1 MTLAEVRG
9 LLSGN
14 VLFGALPEDMVEQVA
29 GKLQLATFKLG
40 ETVLRQGQ
48 DGEALYVVGQGKVR
62 IVDESGAKAVTLAVL
77 NKGDSFGERSL
88 LYGDPVSATVR
99 AAGSVVLYMLAA
111 ADFLPLVAAHP
122 ELKQLIDEA
131 VGRQREF
138 NFLRTQNLLA
148 GLTPAETQKL
158 VASVQTLQLEAGQT
172 LFHEGDAGDA
182 MYLVRDGSLKIVK
195 ESLGGQLLGRKPA
208 GSLLGEMALLSE
220 EPRSAAAIAEEKT
233 TVLKLHRDAF
243 NAVVAGKE
251 GVLDMLSEQ
260 ASRHLLQQEAILAST
275 AEAQQAERKDS
286 GNEIRVGRIRP
297 RGWLFRSLP
306 LALTD
311 KPLFSGIACLVMAAQ
326 FTGRAIQWQNL
337 VEGQLQLGSA
347 DDLHTLG
354 RKVESAGLLS
364 RLVKVDFS
372 RLQDLLMPAAVRT
385 ADGGLAVLFKVTQ
398 REVLMGDP
406 LKGLLR
412 IPAEHFRKTFDGQV
426 LTIAYVP
433 DFGAIG
439 NSVTGI
445 YRQFI
450 PMLGPH
456 WGLLARIGVVLVI
469 IQLLGLLPAFFS
481 ETLIDNVLVTGDWN
495 LLWLM
500 LIGLLVATFIGSVAG
515 SIREFLTLHLIR
527 RMSATLFV
535 RFFAHILALPL
546 ATLHR
551 WETGALL
558 ARFEENEK
566 FLETA
571 SDGAIRVISDA
582 AGILIYMP
590 VLFLMNWKLALV
602 SMLFL
607 LALVLA
613 TIVATPRFRAFEV
626 LQFQT
631 RSDKESHIIE
641 VVTSVETVKALG
653 QEKQFT
659 ERGRGYF
666 DRNIQA
672 EMRGERFD
680 NNFEILSDTLQDGSS
695 IAVMAVGAYLV
706 LHGEM
711 TAGGLV
717 AFAAIL
723 GAVMEPAE
731 ALANFYDEFLELKVA
746 LDRLNDVLGSPREAL
761 NSERPCPVLK
771 GGLRFERVSFRYAPE
786 GRNVLTDIDLEI
798 QPGQKVAFVGRS
810 GSGKTT
816 LLNLVNRMLDPTSGA
831 VFVDGV
837 DISKVD
843 LVSLRQQIGVVEQ
856 FPYLFSG
863 TVRDNI
869 AKANPGM
876 PLESVIAAATLSGVG
891 EFVDR
896 MPMRFDTRI
905 GEGGRSL
912 SGGQSQRMVIARAL
926 AVNPRILIL
935 DEATSAL
942 DTESER
948 IIQKN
953 LDLIMQGR
961 TTLVIAHRLSTIR
974 NADLIVVLDAGRIA
988 EKGTH
993 EELME
998 KKGLYHYLATRSR

>member
-14 VLFGALPEDMVEQVA
+14 ALFGVLPEDMLEQLA

-48 DGEALYVVGQGKVR
+48 AGEAMYVVGQGKVR
-62 IVDESGAKAVTLAVL
+62 IVDESGDKAVTLAVL

-88 LYGDPVSATVR
+88 LYGDQVSATVR
-99 AAGSVVLYMLAA
+99 AAGSIVLYKLSA

-122 ELKQLIDEA
+122 ELKQRVDEA

-158 VASVQTLQLEAGQT
+158 VAAVETLRLEAGQA

-220 EPRSAAAIAEEKT
+220 EPRSAAAIAEEES

-251 GVLDMLSEQ
+251 GVLDLLSEQ
-260 ASRHLLQQEAILAST
+260 ASRHLLQQEAILASS

-297 RGWLFRSLP
+297 RGWLFGSLP
-306 LALTD
+306 LAMTD

-326 FTGRAIQWQNL
+326 ATGRSIQWQNL
-337 VEGQLQLGSA
+337 VEGQLQGGNV

-364 RLVKVDFS
+364 RLVKVDFA
-372 RLQDLLMPAAVRT
+372 RLQDLLMPAAVRA
-385 ADGGLAVLFKVTQ
+385 ADGNLAVIFKVTA

-412 IPAEHFRKTFDGQV
+412 VPAEEFRKTFDGQV
-426 LTIAYVP
+426 LTVAYVP

-456 WGLLARIGVVLVI
+456 WGLVARIGAVLAI

-500 LIGLLVATFIGSVAG
+500 LIGLLVATFVGSVAG
-515 SIREFLTLHLIR
+515 AIREFLTLHLIR

-582 AGILIYMP
+582 AGILIYVP
-590 VLFLMNWKLALV
+590 VLFLMNWQLALV
-602 SMLFL
+602 SMVFL
-607 LALVLA
+607 LALVIA
-613 TIVATPRFRAFEV
+613 IVVATPRFRAYEM

-631 RSDKESHIIE
+631 GSDKESHIIE

-680 NNFEILSDTLQDGSS
+680 NNFEIVTDILQDGSS
-695 IAVMAVGAYLV
+695 IAVMAVGAYMV
-706 LHGEM
+706 LNGDM
-711 TAGGLV
+711 TAGGLI

-746 LDRLNDVLGSPREAL
+746 LVRLNDVLGSPRESV
-761 NSERPCPVLK
+761 NSDRPCPVLK
-771 GGLRFERVSFRYAPE
+771 GGLRFEKMSFRYAPD

-816 LLNLVNRMLDPTSGA
+816 LLSLVNRMLDPSAGT

-863 TVRDNI
+863 TVRENI

-876 PLESVIAAATLSGVG
+876 PLESVIAAATLAGVS

-896 MPMRFDTRI
+896 LPMRFDTRI

-953 LDLIMQGR
+953 LDMIMQGR

>member
-14 VLFGALPEDMVEQVA
+14 ALFGALPEEMLEQLA
-29 GKLQLATFKLG
+29 GRLQLATFKLG

-48 DGEALYVVGQGKVR
+48 AGEAMYVVGQGKVR
-62 IVDESGAKAVTLAVL
+62 IVDESGEKAVTLAVL

-88 LYGDPVSATVR
+88 LYGDQVSATVR
-99 AAGSVVLYMLAA
+99 AAGSIVLYKLAA
-111 ADFLPLVAAHP
+111 ADFVPLVAAHP
-122 ELKQLIDEA
+122 ELKQRVDAAL
-131 VGRQREF
+131 GRQREF

-158 VASVQTLQLEAGQT
+158 VASVETLQLEEGQA

-208 GSLLGEMALLSE
+208 GSLLGEMALLND
-220 EPRSAAAIAEEKT
+220 EPRTAAAIAEART

-251 GVLDMLSEQ
+251 GVLDLLSEQ
-260 ASRHLLQQEAILAST
+260 ASRHLLQQEAILASA

-297 RGWLFRSLP
+297 RGWLFGSLP
-306 LALTD
+306 LALTE
-311 KPLFSGIACLVMAAQ
+311 KPLFCGIACLVMAAQ
-326 FTGRAIQWQNL
+326 SFGRTIQWQNL
-337 VEGQLQLGSA
+337 VEGQLQVGSV

-364 RLVKVDFS
+364 RLVKVDFA

-385 ADGGLAVLFKVTQ
+385 ADGNLAVIFKVTA
-398 REVLMGDP
+398 REVLLGDP

-412 IPAEHFRKTFDGQV
+412 VPAGEFRKTFDGQV

-456 WGLLARIGVVLVI
+456 WGLVARIGVVLVV
-469 IQLLGLLPAFFS
+469 IQVLGLLPAFFS

-500 LIGLLVATFIGSVAG
+500 LIGLLVATFVGSVAG
-515 SIREFLTLHLIR
+515 AIREFLTLHLIR

-582 AGILIYMP
+582 AGILIYVP
-590 VLFLMNWKLALV
+590 VLFLMNWQLALV
-602 SMLFL
+602 SMVFL
-607 LALVLA
+607 LALVIA
-613 TIVATPRFRAFEV
+613 IVVATPRFRAYEM

-631 RSDKESHIIE
+631 GSDKESHIIE

-680 NNFEILSDTLQDGSS
+680 NNFEIVTDILQDGSS
-695 IAVMAVGAYLV
+695 IAVMAVGAYMV
-706 LHGEM
+706 LNGDM
-711 TAGGLV
+711 TAGGLI

-746 LDRLNDVLGSPREAL
+746 LVRLNDVLGSPRESV
-761 NSERPCPVLK
+761 NSDRPCPVLK
-771 GGLRFERVSFRYAPE
+771 GGLRFEKMSFRYAPD

-816 LLNLVNRMLDPTSGA
+816 LLSLVNRMLDPSAGT

-863 TVRDNI
+863 TVRENI

-876 PLESVIAAATLSGVG
+876 PLESVIAAATLAGVS

-896 MPMRFDTRI
+896 LPMRFDTRI

-953 LDLIMQGR
+953 LDMIMQGR

>member
-1 MTLAEVRG
+1 MNSGNLRG
-9 LLSGN
+9 LLSGSA
-14 VLFGALPEDMVEQVA
+14 LFGVLPEAMLEQVA
-29 GKLQLATFKLG
+29 AKLQLVTFKLG

-48 DGEALYVVGQGKVR
+48 PGEALYVVGQGKVR
-62 IVDESGAKAVTLAVL
+62 IVDDSGEKSVTLAVL

-88 LYGDPVSATVR
+88 LHGEPVSATVR
-99 AAGSVVLYMLAA
+99 AAGSVVLHKLLAM
-111 ADFLPLVAAHP
+111 DFLPLLEAHP
-122 ELKQLIDEA
+122 ELRQRVEEA
-131 VGRQREF
+131 VSRQREF

-158 VASVQTLQLEAGQT
+158 VAAVETVSLAPGEA

-182 MYLVRDGSLKIVK
+182 MYLVRDGSLKVIK

-208 GSLLGEMALLSE
+208 GSLLGEMALLNDA
-220 EPRSAAAIAEEKT
+220 PRTAAAIAETAT

-251 GVLDMLSEQ
+251 GVLDLLSEQ

-275 AEAQQAERKDS
+275 AEAEQADRKDS
-286 GNEIRVGRIRP
+286 GHEIRVGRIRP
-297 RGWLFRSLP
+297 RGWLFGSVP
-306 LALTD
+306 LALTTN
-311 KPLFSGIACLVMAAQ
+311 PLFSGIACLVMAAQ
-326 FTGRAIQWQNL
+326 TSGRTIQWQTL
-337 VEGQLQLGSA
+337 VEGQLQVGSV
-347 DDLHTLG
+347 DDLHSLG

-364 RLVKVDFS
+364 RLVKVDFE
-372 RLQDLLMPAAVRT
+372 RLRDLLMPAAVRT
-385 ADGGLAVLFKVTQ
+385 AEGTLAVIFRITAT
-398 REVLMGDP
+398 EVMVGDP

-412 IPAEHFRKTFDGQV
+412 IPAAEFRKTFDGQV
-426 LTIAYVP
+426 LTITYVP

-439 NSVTGI
+439 NSVSGI
-445 YRQFI
+445 YRQFL

-456 WGLLARIGVVLVI
+456 WGLVARIGVVMVL

-500 LIGLLVATFIGSVAG
+500 LLGLLVATFVGSVAG
-515 SIREFLTLHLIR
+515 AVREFLTLHLIR

-546 ATLHR
+546 TTLNR

-571 SDGAIRVISDA
+571 SDGAIRVLSDA
-582 AGILIYMP
+582 AGLLIYVP
-590 VLFLMNWKLALV
+590 VLFLMSWKLALIA
-602 SMLFL
+602 MIFLF
-607 LALVLA
+607 AMVIA
-613 TIVATPRFRAFEV
+613 IIVATPRFRAFER

-631 RSDKESHIIE
+631 SSDKDSHIIE

-653 QEKQFT
+653 QERQFA

-672 EMRGERFD
+672 EMLGERFD
-680 NNFEILSDTLQDGSS
+680 NHFEIVTDIIQDGST
-695 IAVMAVGAYLV
+695 IAVIAVGATMV
-706 LHGEM
+706 LSGEM
-711 TAGGLV
+711 TAGGLI

-731 ALANFYDEFLELKVA
+731 ALANFYDEFLELKIA
-746 LDRLNDVLGSPREAL
+746 LDRLNDVLGSPREAV
-761 NSERPCPVLK
+761 NAERPCPALK
-771 GGLRFERVSFRYAPE
+771 GGLRFEGVSFRYSPD
-786 GRNVLTDIDLEI
+786 GRNALTNIDLEI

-816 LLNLVNRMLDPTSGA
+816 LLSLVNRMLESTSGA

-863 TVRDNI
+863 TVRENI
-869 AKANPGM
+869 AKANPGL
-876 PLESVIAAATLSGVG
+876 PLESVVAAATLAGVG

-896 MPMRFDTRI
+896 LPMRYDTRI

-926 AVNPRILIL
+926 AANPRILVL

-953 LDLIMQGR
+953 LDGIMKGR

-974 NADLIVVLDAGRIA
+974 NADLIVVMDAGSIA

>member
-1 MTLAEVRG
+1 MNLAEIRG

-14 VLFGALPEDMVEQVA
+14 ALFGALPEDMLERLA

-48 DGEALYVVGQGKVR
+48 EGEAMYVIGQGKVR
-62 IVDESGAKAVTLAVL
+62 IVAESGEKAVTLAVL

-88 LYGDPVSATVR
+88 LYGDQVSATVR
-99 AAGSVVLYMLAA
+99 AAGSIVLYKLSA

-122 ELKQLIDEA
+122 ELKQRVDEA

-158 VASVQTLQLEAGQT
+158 VASVETLRLEAGQA

-182 MYLVRDGSLKIVK
+182 MYLVRDGSLKVVK

-208 GSLLGEMALLSE
+208 GSLLGEMALLNDA
-220 EPRSAAAIAEEKT
+220 PRTAAAIAAEQT

-243 NAVVAGKE
+243 NAVVAGKD
-251 GVLDMLSEQ
+251 GVLDLLSEQ
-260 ASRHLLQQEAILAST
+260 ASRHLLQQEAILASS
-275 AEAQQAERKDS
+275 AETQQAERKDS
-286 GNEIRVGRIRP
+286 GNEIRVGRMRP
-297 RGWLFRSLP
+297 RGWLFGSLTV
-306 LALTD
+306 ALTE

-326 FTGRAIQWQNL
+326 AVGRTIEWRNL
-337 VEGQLQLGSA
+337 VEGQLQVGSV

-364 RLVKVDFS
+364 RLVKVDFA
-372 RLQDLLMPAAVRT
+372 RLQDLLMPAVVRT
-385 ADGGLAVLFKVTQ
+385 AEGNLAVIFKVTA
-398 REVLMGDP
+398 REVLMCDP

-412 IPAEHFRKTFDGQV
+412 VPAEVFRKTFDGQV
-426 LTIAYVP
+426 LTVAYVP

-439 NSVTGI
+439 NSITGI

-450 PMLGPH
+450 PMLRPH
-456 WGLLARIGVVLVI
+456 WGLLARIGAVLVI
-469 IQLLGLLPAFFS
+469 IQFLGLLPAFFS

-500 LIGLLVATFIGSVAG
+500 LIGLLVATFVGSVAG
-515 SIREFLTLHLIR
+515 MIREFLTLHLIR

-558 ARFEENEK
+558 TRFEENEK

-571 SDGAIRVISDA
+571 SDGSIRVISDA
-582 AGILIYMP
+582 FGILIYVP
-590 VLFLMNWKLALV
+590 VLFLMSWKLALV
-602 SMLFL
+602 SMVFL
-607 LALVLA
+607 LALVIA
-613 TIVATPRFRAFEV
+613 IVVATPRFRAYEM

-631 RSDKESHIIE
+631 GSDKESHIIE
-641 VVTSVETVKALG
+641 IVTSVETVKALG
-653 QEKQFT
+653 QEKQFS

-680 NNFEILSDTLQDGSS
+680 NNFEIVTDFLQDGSY
-695 IAVMAVGAYLV
+695 IAVLGFGAYMV
-706 LHGEM
+706 LNGEM

-746 LDRLNDVLGSPREAL
+746 LLRLNDVLGSPREAV
-761 NSERPCPVLK
+761 NSERPCPILK

-816 LLNLVNRMLDPTSGA
+816 LLNLVNRMLEPSSGT
-831 VFVDGV
+831 VCVDGV
-837 DISKVD
+837 DIAKVD

-896 MPMRFDTRI
+896 LPMRFDTRI

-953 LDLIMQGR
+953 LDLIMKGR

-988 EKGTH
+988 ETGTH

>member
-14 VLFGALPEDMVEQVA
+14 ALFGALPEDLLEQLA

-48 DGEALYVVGQGKVR
+48 EGEAMYVVGQGKVR
-62 IVDESGAKAVTLAVL
+62 IVDETGEKAVTLAVL

-88 LYGDPVSATVR
+88 LYGDQVSATVR
-99 AAGSVVLYMLAA
+99 AAGSIVLYKLSA

-122 ELKQLIDEA
+122 ELKQRVDEA

-158 VASVQTLQLEAGQT
+158 VAAVETLQLDAGQA

-208 GSLLGEMALLSE
+208 GSLLGEMALLNDA
-220 EPRSAAAIAEEKT
+220 PRTASAIAEEKT

-251 GVLDMLSEQ
+251 GVLDLLSEQ
-260 ASRHLLQQEAILAST
+260 ASRHLLQQEAILASS

-286 GNEIRVGRIRP
+286 GNEIRTGRIRP
-297 RGWLFRSLP
+297 RGWLFRSLT

-326 FTGRAIQWQNL
+326 ATGRAIQWQNL
-337 VEGQLQLGSA
+337 VEGQLQVGSA
-347 DDLHTLG
+347 DDLHSLG

-364 RLVKVDFS
+364 RLVKVDFA
-372 RLQDLLMPAAVRT
+372 RLQDLLMPAVVRT
-385 ADGGLAVLFKVTQ
+385 DEGNLAVLFKVTA
-398 REVLMGDP
+398 REVLMADP

-412 IPAEHFRKTFDGQV
+412 VPAEVFRKTFDGQV
-426 LTIAYVP
+426 LTVAYVP

-469 IQLLGLLPAFFS
+469 IQVLGLLPAFFS

-500 LIGLLVATFIGSVAG
+500 LIGLLVATFVGSVAG

-582 AGILIYMP
+582 AGILIYVP
-590 VLFLMNWKLALV
+590 VLFFMSWQLALV
-602 SMLFL
+602 SMIFL
-607 LALVLA
+607 LGTVVS
-613 TIVATPRFRAFEV
+613 TIVATPKFRAFEK

-631 RSDKESHIIE
+631 GSDKESHIIE

-653 QEKQFT
+653 QEKQFA

-680 NNFEILSDTLQDGSS
+680 NNFEILTDILQDGSS
-695 IAVMAVGAYLV
+695 IAVMGVGAYLV
-706 LHGEM
+706 LNGEM
-711 TAGGLV
+711 TAGGLI

-731 ALANFYDEFLELKVA
+731 ALANFYDEFLELRVA
-746 LDRLNDVLGSPREAL
+746 LDRLNDVLGSPREAV
-761 NSERPCPVLK
+761 NSDRPCPLLK
-771 GGLRFERVSFRYAPE
+771 GGLRFERVSFRYAPD

-816 LLNLVNRMLDPTSGA
+816 LLNLVNRMLEPSSGT
-831 VFVDGV
+831 VSVDGV

-953 LDLIMQGR
+953 LDLIMKGR

-998 KKGLYHYLATRSR
+998 KKGLYYYLATRSR

>member
-14 VLFGALPEDMVEQVA
+14 ALFGALPEDLLEQLA

-48 DGEALYVVGQGKVR
+48 DGEAMYVVGQGKVR
-62 IVDESGAKAVTLAVL
+62 IVDESGEKAVTLAVL
-77 NKGDSFGERSL
+77 TKGDSFGERSL
-88 LYGDPVSATVR
+88 LYGDQVSATVR
-99 AAGSVVLYMLAA
+99 AAGSIVLYKLSA
-111 ADFLPLVAAHP
+111 ADFVPLVAAHP
-122 ELKQLIDEA
+122 ELKQRVDEA

-158 VASVQTLQLEAGQT
+158 VAAVETLQLEAGQA

-182 MYLVRDGSLKIVK
+182 MYLVRDGSLNIVK
-195 ESLGGQLLGRKPA
+195 ESLGGQLLGRKPE
-208 GSLLGEMALLSE
+208 GSLLGEMALLNDA
-220 EPRSAAAIAEEKT
+220 PRTASAIAEEKT

-251 GVLDMLSEQ
+251 GVLDLLSEQ
-260 ASRHLLQQEAILAST
+260 ASRHLLQQEAILASS
-275 AEAQQAERKDS
+275 AEAQQAERKDT
-286 GNEIRVGRIRP
+286 GNEIRVGSIRP
-297 RGWLFRSLP
+297 RGWLFRSLT

-311 KPLFSGIACLVMAAQ
+311 KPLFCGIACLVMAAQ
-326 FTGRAIQWQNL
+326 ATGRTIQWQNL
-337 VEGQLQLGSA
+337 VEGQLQVGSV
-347 DDLHTLG
+347 DDLHSLG

-364 RLVKVDFS
+364 RLVKVDFE

-385 ADGGLAVLFKVTQ
+385 AEGNLAVLFKVTP

-412 IPAEHFRKTFDGQV
+412 VPAEVFRKTFDGQV
-426 LTIAYVP
+426 LTVAYVP

-469 IQLLGLLPAFFS
+469 IQVLGLLPAFFS

-500 LIGLLVATFIGSVAG
+500 LLGLLVATFVGSVAG

-582 AGILIYMP
+582 AGLLIYVP
-590 VLFLMNWKLALV
+590 VLFFMSWQLALV
-602 SMLFL
+602 SMIFL
-607 LALVLA
+607 LGIVIA
-613 TIVATPRFRAFEV
+613 TVVATPRFRAFEK

-631 RSDKESHIIE
+631 GSDKESHIIE

-680 NNFEILSDTLQDGSS
+680 NNFEILTDVLQDGSS
-695 IAVMAVGAYLV
+695 IAVMGVGAYLV
-706 LHGEM
+706 LNGEM
-711 TAGGLV
+711 TAGGLI

-731 ALANFYDEFLELKVA
+731 ALANFYDEFLELRVA
-746 LDRLNDVLGSPREAL
+746 LDRLNDVLGSPREKV
-761 NSERPCPVLK
+761 NSDRPCPVLK
-771 GGLRFERVSFRYAPE
+771 GGLRFERISFRYAPD

-816 LLNLVNRMLDPTSGA
+816 LLNLVNRMLEPSAGA

-905 GEGGRSL
+905 GEGGRAL

-953 LDLIMQGR
+953 LDLIMKGR

>member
-1 MTLAEVRG
+1 VTLAEVRG

-14 VLFGALPEDMVEQVA
+14 ALFGALPEEMLEQLA
-29 GKLQLATFKLG
+29 GRLQLATFKLG

-48 DGEALYVVGQGKVR
+48 AGEAMYVVGQGKVR
-62 IVDESGAKAVTLAVL
+62 IVDESGEKAVTLAVL

-88 LYGDPVSATVR
+88 LYGDQVSATVR
-99 AAGSVVLYMLAA
+99 AAGSIVLYKLAA
-111 ADFLPLVAAHP
+111 ADFVPLVAAHP
-122 ELKQLIDEA
+122 ELKQRVDAAL
-131 VGRQREF
+131 GRQREF

-158 VASVQTLQLEAGQT
+158 VASVETLQLEEGQA

-208 GSLLGEMALLSE
+208 GSLLGEMALLND
-220 EPRSAAAIAEEKT
+220 EPRTAAAIAEAGT

-251 GVLDMLSEQ
+251 GVLDLLSEQ
-260 ASRHLLQQEAILAST
+260 ASRHLLQQEAILASA

-297 RGWLFRSLP
+297 RGWLFGSLP
-306 LALTD
+306 LALTE
-311 KPLFSGIACLVMAAQ
+311 KPLFCGIACLVMAAQ
-326 FTGRAIQWQNL
+326 SIGRTIQWQNL
-337 VEGQLQLGSA
+337 VEGQLQVGSV

-364 RLVKVDFS
+364 RLVKVDFA

-385 ADGGLAVLFKVTQ
+385 ADGNLAVIFKVTV
-398 REVLMGDP
+398 REVLLGDP

-412 IPAEHFRKTFDGQV
+412 VPAGEFRKTFDGQV

-456 WGLLARIGVVLVI
+456 WGLVARIGVVLVI

-500 LIGLLVATFIGSVAG
+500 LIGLLVATFVGSVAG
-515 SIREFLTLHLIR
+515 AIREFLTLHLIR

-546 ATLHR
+546 ASLHR

-571 SDGAIRVISDA
+571 SDGSIRVISDA
-582 AGILIYMP
+582 ASILIYVP
-590 VLFLMNWKLALV
+590 VLFLMSWKLALV

-607 LALVLA
+607 SVLVVA
-613 TIVATPRFRAFEV
+613 IVVATPRFRAYEM

-631 RSDKESHIIE
+631 GSDKESHIIE

-666 DRNIQA
+666 DRSIQA
-672 EMRGERFD
+672 EMHGERFD
-680 NNFEILSDTLQDGSS
+680 NNFEIVSDILQDGSS

-706 LHGEM
+706 LNGEM
-711 TAGGLV
+711 TAGGLI

-723 GAVMEPAE
+723 AAVMEPAE

-746 LDRLNDVLGSPREAL
+746 LLRLNDVLGSPRESV
-761 NSERPCPVLK
+761 NSDHPCPVLK
-771 GGLRFERVSFRYAPE
+771 GGLRFERVSFRYAPD

-816 LLNLVNRMLDPTSGA
+816 LLNLVNRMLDPSSGA

-869 AKANPGM
+869 AKANPAM

-896 MPMRFDTRI
+896 LPMRFDTRI

-953 LDLIMQGR
+953 LDMIMHGR

-998 KKGLYHYLATRSR
+998 KRGLYHYLATRSR